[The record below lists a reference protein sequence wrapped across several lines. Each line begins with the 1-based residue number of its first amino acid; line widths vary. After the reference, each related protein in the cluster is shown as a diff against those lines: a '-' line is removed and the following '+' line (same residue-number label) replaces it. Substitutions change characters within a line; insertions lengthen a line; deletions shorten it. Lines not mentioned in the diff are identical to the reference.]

1 MRKLPWILFVLA
13 GFAFAAISV
22 QAADNDQSKFGLVFS
37 ISGGDSGVGATWN
50 LGNHVAFSPY
60 FNFVR
65 MWRNTSSSPS
75 QISLNPARQNDLA
88 AGAKLQLY
96 LKNWNKMRLYV
107 APGYEFGR
115 LRSMLSYKTSS
126 YTSSSDE
133 LIHEHSAFGVLGL
146 QYAVNNRISIF
157 GDMGPEYQ
165 DRGSDFSSMSSG
177 VIYSENKS
185 STRYHSLGIRN
196 SLGIIFFL
204 K

>member
-1 MRKLPWILFVLA
+1 MKKLLWILIVLA
-13 GFAFAAISV
+13 GLAFATISA
-22 QAADNDQSKFGLVFS
+22 QAADTDRSKFGLVFS
-37 ISGGDSGVGATWN
+37 TSGGDSGVGATWN

-65 MWRNTSSSPS
+65 MWQNKSSSPS
-75 QISLNPARQNDLA
+75 QFALNPMRQNTMA

-115 LRSMLSYKTSS
+115 SRFMSSTKTSS
-126 YTSSSDE
+126 YMFGADE
-133 LIHEHSAFGVLGL
+133 LIHQHSAFGVLGI

-157 GDMGPEYQ
+157 GDMGLEYQ
-165 DRGSDFSSMSSG
+165 DLGLDYTSMSSG
-177 VIYSENKS
+177 VTYSENKS
-185 STRYHSLGIRN
+185 STRQHSLGIRN
-196 SLGIIFFL
+196 SMGIIFFL